1 MPRLDEEAQGAWK
14 VYSFSQGY
22 LKVAFME
29 IHQIPL
35 LREPVMVIAFS
46 GWNDAAEAASGAVE
60 HLLSGWRDK
69 NDDVIP
75 ELIAN
80 VESEDFY
87 DFQVNRPV
95 VTIDESQIRSIT
107 WPSTQVFGMAI
118 PSMKRDL
125 VIVTGVEPSMKW
137 KSFTSDLLDLA
148 DDLEVSLIVSL
159 GSLLADTPHTRPITV
174 TATGSH
180 PTIAN
185 RLGVSVSKYEG
196 PTGIL
201 GIIQDGCMRRGIDA
215 ISLWAAVPHYA
226 SNAPSPKA
234 TLALINSLEE
244 FLDIKIPL
252 SDLPDRSDAWEREV
266 NDLAADDSEIADYV
280 KALEESK
287 DAAELPDV
295 SGDTIAKEFE
305 RYLRRQ
311 QED

>member
-1 MPRLDEEAQGAWK
+1 
-14 VYSFSQGY
+14 
-22 LKVAFME
+22 ME

-35 LREPVMVIAFS
+35 LREPIMIMAFS

-69 NDDVIP
+69 NDDVLP

-95 VTIDESQIRSIT
+95 VSIDESEIRSIT
-107 WPSTQVFGMAI
+107 WPSTQVFGMVI
-118 PSMKRDL
+118 PSMERDL

-159 GSLLADTPHTRPITV
+159 GSLLADTPHTRPISV
-174 TATGSH
+174 TGTGAH
-180 PTIAN
+180 PSIAN

-234 TLALINSLEE
+234 TLALINTLEE

-252 SDLPDRSDAWEREV
+252 SDLPEKADAWEREV
-266 NDLAADDSEIADYV
+266 NDLAAEDSEIADYV

-295 SGDTIAKEFE
+295 SGDTIAREFE

>member
-1 MPRLDEEAQGAWK
+1 
-14 VYSFSQGY
+14 
-22 LKVAFME
+22 ME

-35 LREPVMVIAFS
+35 LRDPIMIMAFS

-69 NDDVIP
+69 NDDVLP
-75 ELIAN
+75 ELIAE

-95 VTIDESQIRSIT
+95 VSIDDSEIRSIT

-159 GSLLADTPHTRPITV
+159 GSLLADTPHTRPISV
-174 TATGSH
+174 TGTGAH
-180 PTIAN
+180 PSIAN

-234 TLALINSLEE
+234 TLALINTLEE
-244 FLDIKIPL
+244 FLNIKIPL
-252 SDLPDRSDAWEREV
+252 SDLPDRADAWEREV

-287 DAAELPDV
+287 DAAELPEV
-295 SGDTIAKEFE
+295 SGDTIAREFE

-311 QED
+311 QGD

>member
-1 MPRLDEEAQGAWK
+1 ME
-14 VYSFSQGY
+14 YSFDEGY

-35 LREPVMVIAFS
+35 LRNPVMVVAFS

-69 NDDVIP
+69 SDEVVP
-75 ELIAN
+75 ELIAD
-80 VESEDFY
+80 VDSEDFY
-87 DFQVNRPV
+87 DFQVNRPQV
-95 VTIDESQIRSIT
+95 SIDDSEIRSIT
-107 WPSTQVFGMAI
+107 WPTTQVFGLAI
-118 PSMKRDL
+118 PSMQRDL
-125 VIVTGVEPSMKW
+125 VIVTGVEPSMRW
-137 KSFTSDLLDLA
+137 KNFTADLLDLA
-148 DDLEVSLIVSL
+148 DDLEVSLVMTL
-159 GSLLADTPHTRPITV
+159 GSLLADTPHSRPITV
-174 TATGSH
+174 TGTGAH
-180 PTIAN
+180 PSIAS

-226 SNAPSPKA
+226 ASSPSPKA
-234 TLALINSLEE
+234 TLALINTIEE
-244 FLDIKIPL
+244 FLDISIPM
-252 SDLPDRSDAWEREV
+252 SDLPERSDAWEKEV
-266 NDLAADDSEIADYV
+266 DELAAEDSEVAEYV

-295 SGDTIAKEFE
+295 SGDSIAKEFE
-305 RYLRRQ
+305 RYLRRH

>member
-1 MPRLDEEAQGAWK
+1 
-14 VYSFSQGY
+14 
-22 LKVAFME
+22 ME

-35 LREPVMVIAFS
+35 LREPIMIMAFS

-69 NDDVIP
+69 NDDVLP
-75 ELIAN
+75 ELIAE

-95 VTIDESQIRSIT
+95 VSIDESEIRSIT
-107 WPSTQVFGMAI
+107 WPSTQVFGMLI

-137 KSFTSDLLDLA
+137 KSFTADLLDLA

-159 GSLLADTPHTRPITV
+159 GSLLADTPHTRPISV
-174 TATGSH
+174 TGTGAH
-180 PTIAN
+180 PSIAH

-234 TLALINSLEE
+234 TLALINTLEE
-244 FLDIKIPL
+244 FLDVKIPL
-252 SDLPDRSDAWEREV
+252 SDLPEKADAWEREV

-295 SGDTIAKEFE
+295 SGDTIAREFE

>member
-1 MPRLDEEAQGAWK
+1 MEL
-14 VYSFSQGY
+14 SFAQGY

-35 LREPVMVIAFS
+35 LRNPVMVMAFS

-60 HLLSGWRDK
+60 HLLSGWRDIS
-69 NDDVIP
+69 DDVVP
-75 ELIAN
+75 ELIAD
-80 VESEDFY
+80 VESEEYY

-95 VTIDESQIRSIT
+95 VSIDESQIRSIT
-107 WPSTQVFGMAI
+107 WPTTQVFGLSI
-118 PSMKRDL
+118 PSMARDL
-125 VIVTGVEPSMKW
+125 VIVTGVEPSMRW

-148 DDLEVSLIVSL
+148 DDLEVSLIVTL

-174 TATGSH
+174 TGTGAH
-180 PTIAN
+180 PSISA

-234 TLALINSLEE
+234 TLALINTLED
-244 FLDIKIPL
+244 FLDISIPL
-252 SDLPDRSDAWEREV
+252 SDLPEAADAWEKDV
-266 NDLAADDSEIADYV
+266 NDLAAEDNEVAEYV

-295 SGDTIAKEFE
+295 SGDSIAKEFE

-311 QED
+311 KDS

>member
-1 MPRLDEEAQGAWK
+1 ME
-14 VYSFSQGY
+14 YSFNEGY

-35 LREPVMVIAFS
+35 LRNPVMIMAFS

-60 HLLSGWRDK
+60 HLLSGWGDR
-69 NDDVIP
+69 NDEVVP
-75 ELIAN
+75 ELIAD
-80 VESEDFY
+80 VESEEFY

-95 VTIDESQIRSIT
+95 VSIDESEIRSIT
-107 WPSTQVFGMAI
+107 WPTTQVFGLSI
-118 PSMKRDL
+118 PTMPRNL
-125 VIVTGVEPSMKW
+125 VVVKGVEPSMRW
-137 KSFTSDLLDLA
+137 KSFTSELLDLA
-148 DDLEVSLIVSL
+148 DDLEVSLIVTL

-174 TATGSH
+174 TGTGAHPSIAT
-180 PTIAN
+180 

-201 GIIQDGCMRRGIDA
+201 GVIQDGCMRRGIDA

-234 TLALINSLEE
+234 TLALINTLED
-244 FLDIKIPL
+244 FLDISIPL
-252 SDLPDRSDAWEREV
+252 SDLEENADAWEKEV
-266 NDLAADDSEIADYV
+266 NDLAAEDTEVAEYV

-295 SGDTIAKEFE
+295 SGDSIAKEFE
-305 RYLRRQ
+305 RYLRRHK
-311 QED
+311 ED

>member
-1 MPRLDEEAQGAWK
+1 
-14 VYSFSQGY
+14 
-22 LKVAFME
+22 ME

-35 LREPVMVIAFS
+35 LREPIMIMAFS
-46 GWNDAAEAASGAVE
+46 GWNDAAEAASGAIE
-60 HLLSGWRDK
+60 HLLSGWCDK
-69 NDDVIP
+69 NDDVLP
-75 ELIAN
+75 ELIAE
-80 VESEDFY
+80 VESEDYY

-95 VTIDESQIRSIT
+95 VSIDDSEIRSIT

-118 PSMKRDL
+118 PSMTRDL

-174 TATGSH
+174 TGTGAH
-180 PTIAN
+180 PSIAN

-226 SNAPSPKA
+226 ANAPSPKA
-234 TLALINSLEE
+234 TLALINTLEE
-244 FLDIKIPL
+244 FLNIKIPL
-252 SDLPDRSDAWEREV
+252 SDLPDRADSWEREV
-266 NDLAADDSEIADYV
+266 NDLASDDSEIADYV

-287 DAAELPDV
+287 DAAELPEV

>member
-1 MPRLDEEAQGAWK
+1 
-14 VYSFSQGY
+14 
-22 LKVAFME
+22 ME

-95 VTIDESQIRSIT
+95 VTIDDSEIRSIT

-118 PSMKRDL
+118 PSMDRDL

-180 PTIAN
+180 PSIAN

-234 TLALINSLEE
+234 TLALINTLEE
-244 FLDIKIPL
+244 FLNIKIAL
-252 SDLPDRSDAWEREV
+252 SDLPDKSDAWEREV

-287 DAAELPDV
+287 DAAELPEI

>member
-1 MPRLDEEAQGAWK
+1 
-14 VYSFSQGY
+14 
-22 LKVAFME
+22 ME

-35 LREPVMVIAFS
+35 LREPIMIVAFS

-69 NDDVIP
+69 SDDVLP
-75 ELIAN
+75 ELIAE

-87 DFQVNRPV
+87 DFQVNRPIV
-95 VTIDESQIRSIT
+95 SIDESEIRSIT

-137 KSFTSDLLDLA
+137 KSFTSELLDLA

-174 TATGSH
+174 TGTGAH
-180 PTIAN
+180 PSIAH

-234 TLALINSLEE
+234 TLALINTLEE
-244 FLDIKIPL
+244 FLNIKIPL
-252 SDLPDRSDAWEREV
+252 SDLPDRADAWEREV
-266 NDLAADDSEIADYV
+266 NDLAADDSDIADYV

-287 DAAELPDV
+287 DAAELPEV

>member
-1 MPRLDEEAQGAWK
+1 
-14 VYSFSQGY
+14 
-22 LKVAFME
+22 ME

-35 LREPVMVIAFS
+35 LRDPVMVIAFS

-180 PTIAN
+180 PSIAN

-234 TLALINSLEE
+234 TLALINTLEE
-244 FLDIKIPL
+244 FLNIKIPL
-252 SDLPDRSDAWEREV
+252 SDLPDKSDAWEREV

-287 DAAELPDV
+287 DAAELPEV

>member
-1 MPRLDEEAQGAWK
+1 
-14 VYSFSQGY
+14 
-22 LKVAFME
+22 ME

-35 LREPVMVIAFS
+35 LREPIMILAFS

-69 NDDVIP
+69 NDDVLP

-95 VTIDESQIRSIT
+95 VSIDESQIRSIT
-107 WPSTQVFGMAI
+107 WPSTQVFGMVI

-148 DDLEVSLIVSL
+148 DDLEVSLVVSL
-159 GSLLADTPHTRPITV
+159 GSLLADTPHTRPISV
-174 TATGSH
+174 TGTGAH
-180 PTIAN
+180 PSIAN

-234 TLALINSLEE
+234 TLALINTLEE

-252 SDLPDRSDAWEREV
+252 SDLPEKADAWEREV
-266 NDLAADDSEIADYV
+266 NDLAAEDSEIAEYV

-311 QED
+311 QGD

>member
-1 MPRLDEEAQGAWK
+1 
-14 VYSFSQGY
+14 
-22 LKVAFME
+22 ME

-35 LREPVMVIAFS
+35 LREPIMIVAFS

-75 ELIAN
+75 ELIAE
-80 VESEDFY
+80 VESEDYY

-95 VTIDESQIRSIT
+95 VSIDESEIRSIT
-107 WPSTQVFGMAI
+107 WPTTQVFGMAI
-118 PSMKRDL
+118 PSMNRDL

-159 GSLLADTPHTRPITV
+159 GSLLADTPHTRPISV
-174 TATGSH
+174 TGTGAH
-180 PTIAN
+180 PSIAN

-234 TLALINSLEE
+234 TLALINTLEE
-244 FLDIKIPL
+244 FLDVKIPL
-252 SDLPDRSDAWEREV
+252 SDLPDRADAWEREV

-287 DAAELPDV
+287 DAAELPEV

-305 RYLRRQ
+305 RYLRRH

>member
-1 MPRLDEEAQGAWK
+1 MI
-14 VYSFSQGY
+14 V
-22 LKVAFME
+22 
-29 IHQIPL
+29 
-35 LREPVMVIAFS
+35 AFS

-60 HLLSGWRDK
+60 HLLSGWREK
-69 NDDVIP
+69 NDDVLP
-75 ELIAN
+75 ELIAE

-95 VTIDESQIRSIT
+95 VSIDESEIRSIT

-137 KSFTSDLLDLA
+137 KSFTSELLDLA

-174 TATGSH
+174 TGTGAH
-180 PTIAN
+180 PSIAK

-234 TLALINSLEE
+234 TLALINTLEE
-244 FLDIKIPL
+244 FLNIKIPL
-252 SDLPDRSDAWEREV
+252 SDLPERADAWEREV
-266 NDLAADDSEIADYV
+266 NDLAADDSDIADYV

-287 DAAELPDV
+287 DAAELPEV

>member
-1 MPRLDEEAQGAWK
+1 ME
-14 VYSFSQGY
+14 YSFDEGY

-35 LREPVMVIAFS
+35 LRNPVMIVAFS

-69 NDDVIP
+69 SDDVLP
-75 ELIAN
+75 ELIAQ
-80 VESEDFY
+80 VESEDYY
-87 DFQVNRPV
+87 DFQVNRPQV
-95 VTIDESQIRSIT
+95 SIDESQIRSIT
-107 WPSTQVFGMAI
+107 WPSTQVFGLAV
-118 PSMKRDL
+118 PSMPRDL
-125 VIVTGVEPSMKW
+125 VIVTGVEPSMRW

-148 DDLEVSLIVSL
+148 DDLEVSLVVTL

-174 TATGSH
+174 TGTGAH
-180 PTIAN
+180 PSIAD

-201 GIIQDGCMRRGIDA
+201 GIIQDACMRRGVDA

-226 SNAPSPKA
+226 ASSPSPKV
-234 TLALINSLEE
+234 TLALVNTLEE
-244 FLDIKIPL
+244 FLDVSIPL
-252 SDLPDRSDAWEREV
+252 SDLPERADIWEKEV
-266 NDLAADDSEIADYV
+266 NDLAAEDSEVADYV

-287 DAAELPDV
+287 DAAELPEV
-295 SGDTIAKEFE
+295 SGDSIAKEFE

-311 QED
+311 KED

>member
-1 MPRLDEEAQGAWK
+1 
-14 VYSFSQGY
+14 
-22 LKVAFME
+22 ME

-35 LREPVMVIAFS
+35 LREPIMIVAFS

-69 NDDVIP
+69 SDDVLP
-75 ELIAN
+75 ELIAE

-87 DFQVNRPV
+87 DFQVNRPIV
-95 VTIDESQIRSIT
+95 SIDESEIRSIT

-137 KSFTSDLLDLA
+137 KSFTSELLDLA

-174 TATGSH
+174 TGTGAH
-180 PTIAN
+180 PSIAH

-234 TLALINSLEE
+234 TLALINTLEE
-244 FLDIKIPL
+244 FLNIKIPL
-252 SDLPDRSDAWEREV
+252 SDLPERADAWEREV
-266 NDLAADDSEIADYV
+266 NDLAADDSDIADYV

-287 DAAELPDV
+287 DAAELPEV

>member
-1 MPRLDEEAQGAWK
+1 
-14 VYSFSQGY
+14 
-22 LKVAFME
+22 ME

-35 LREPVMVIAFS
+35 LREPIMIVAFS

-69 NDDVIP
+69 SDDVLP
-75 ELIAN
+75 ELIAE

-95 VTIDESQIRSIT
+95 VSIDESEIRSIT

-137 KSFTSDLLDLA
+137 KSFTSELLDLA

-174 TATGSH
+174 TGTGAH
-180 PTIAN
+180 PSIAH

-234 TLALINSLEE
+234 TLALINTLEE
-244 FLDIKIPL
+244 FLNIKIQL
-252 SDLPDRSDAWEREV
+252 SDLPDRADAWEREV
-266 NDLAADDSEIADYV
+266 NDLAADDSDIADYV

-287 DAAELPDV
+287 DAAELPEV